1 MENVEKSNTGPQILI
16 VDDVEANL
24 MILENIILQMGHTPR
39 CASSANE
46 AAKLIAE
53 QLPQLILL
61 DVFMPEMDGY
71 EFCERLKE
79 NPVTRDIPIIF
90 ISAADSSEDKVK
102 NIGVNATLSLFLFIL
117 LF

>member
-71 EFCERLKE
+71 EFCEKLAIE
-79 NPVTRDIPIIF
+79 LP
-90 ISAADSSEDKVK
+90 VK
-102 NIGVNATLSLFLFIL
+102 NSNSELQVPPPYTDVYAFPLIT
-117 LF
+117 